1 MQVVK
6 QYAIVVF
13 ISSLELI
20 GVILLVNYD
29 FSHMINLRSWNRK
42 MINAYW
48 VLFVAAVIG
57 ESAFLIWGAPD
68 RMVYWQTYMLPSSI
82 TIVLILGTTEL
93 INKLARKFNEYIII
107 VSGVL
112 ITFSLLYIHTDVSA
126 LYSVMFLPILIS
138 VFYFQTRK
146 VLFAA
151 AVMVAFCTLLYY
163 LKSMTDYPFAIE
175 DYISILGMLC
185 CGTVICLGI
194 MHRGSELLQQLRLT
208 LESRQE
214 LLVKN
219 IVMDRMSKCDPL
231 TGLYNHITFHE
242 YIDRLTEQSD
252 KFNLQLQLAI
262 LDIDNFKKVNDSFG
276 HRAGDIVLTRVAEII
291 QQHVRENDFLAR
303 YGGEEFAV
311 LFTEKSMDD
320 VYEILE
326 NMRKHVAEFQHAE
339 LVGQPVTISGGVSEY
354 ITGYGKERLF
364 HLADEALY
372 EAKKT
377 GKNRIVIKYPD
388 AAEASA
394 TVL

>member
-1 MQVVK
+1 M
-6 QYAIVVF
+6 
-13 ISSLELI
+13 
-20 GVILLVNYD
+20 NYD
-29 FSHMINLRSWNRK
+29 FSYMINIRSWNRK

-48 VLFVAAVIG
+48 VLFAAAVIG
-57 ESAFLIWGAPD
+57 ESAFLAWGAPD
-68 RMVYWQTYMLPSSI
+68 RAVYWQVYMLPSSAA
-82 TIVLILGTTEL
+82 IVLILTATEL
-93 INKLARKFNEYIII
+93 INKLARKYNEYIII
-107 VSGVL
+107 VSGAF
-112 ITFSLLYIHTDVSA
+112 ITFSLLYIHTDISA

-138 VFYFQTRK
+138 VFYFQARK

-163 LKSMTDYPFAIE
+163 LKSMTEFPFEIA
-175 DYISILGMLC
+175 DYISILGVLC

-219 IVMDRMSKCDPL
+219 IVMDRMSKSDPL

-242 YIDRLTEQSD
+242 YIDKLTEQSD
-252 KFNLQLQLAI
+252 KFDLQLHLAI
-262 LDIDNFKKVNDSFG
+262 LDIDNFKKVNDTYG
-276 HRAGDIVLTRVAEII
+276 HRAGDIVLKRVAEII
-291 QQHVRENDFLAR
+291 QRHVKENDFLAR

-311 LFTEKSMDD
+311 MFTEKSMDA

-326 NMRKHVAEFQHAE
+326 NMRGDVAGFLHAE
-339 LVGQPVTISGGVSEY
+339 LVGEPVTISGGVSEY
-354 ITGYGKERLF
+354 VTGYGKERLF
-364 HLADEALY
+364 QLADEALY

-388 AAEASA
+388 VTAIVSS
-394 TVL
+394 T